1 MSAFDPQ
8 NIEISAAFSGW
19 IDHPDRHIIAA
30 EFPHLADAAP
40 TLYGDYS
47 ASTDPILLYKAWKD
61 VLGSYPDYPAQQIG
75 SCFVA
80 GTMVLGDTIKP
91 IEDIQVGDTVW
102 TGQGKRSKVI
112 STRVLETM
120 KPLVRIQ
127 AKGALPIVCTADHQ
141 CLVYRVPVI
150 SGKRITKPY
159 YDRCI
164 NSKENRSNVITAY
177 ETMKPEWVSAGE
189 LTEDHYLV
197 SPVEY
202 ELVDLPEDEIL
213 SRFWSTTSGKRML
226 GYFVGDGHASGGSV
240 EFVASVQ
247 EMSDELVSTLESFG
261 YNPKIDDGYREAN
274 CWRIRVHSR
283 ELVAWMRKHF
293 YDKNKVK
300 VFPGWAI
307 GDMDF
312 VDGLTEADGCD
323 VRNEHHIDST
333 SLSIIY
339 GVLATLRK
347 NGINPTYYPVS
358 RSNGTHD
365 NARPLYRVVWA
376 ADRQK
381 NVIWRNDEYVCHRVK
396 SVELLEGPSTVY
408 DIGVADKHHSFLANG
423 FAVHNCVSFGH
434 AHANDL
440 LQCIEIVLGEPTEY
454 QETMT
459 EWIYGESRK
468 VGHMLG
474 PMDGS
479 YGSAA
484 IKAMTTVGVISRA
497 MMGSDGAYSGK
508 RAKAWGFSGP
518 PSELEAKAAPYKL
531 GSAAMV
537 KTWDDLVAA
546 MRNGYP
552 VTICSNQGFTMDR
565 DEQGFCSARGVWNHC
580 MMIAGV
586 RFDREGACI
595 CQSWG
600 SNTPSGPLVLDQPSF
615 SFWAERRIVERILS
629 QGDSWVLSKS
639 PDFKP
644 KPLPAHWRWNLAA

>member
-61 VLGSYPDYPAQQIG
+61 VLTSYPDYPSQTIG
-75 SCFVA
+75 S
-80 GTMVLGDTIKP
+80 
-91 IEDIQVGDTVW
+91 
-102 TGQGKRSKVI
+102 
-112 STRVLETM
+112 
-120 KPLVRIQ
+120 
-127 AKGALPIVCTADHQ
+127 
-141 CLVYRVPVI
+141 
-150 SGKRITKPY
+150 
-159 YDRCI
+159 
-164 NSKENRSNVITAY
+164 
-177 ETMKPEWVSAGE
+177 
-189 LTEDHYLV
+189 
-197 SPVEY
+197 
-202 ELVDLPEDEIL
+202 
-213 SRFWSTTSGKRML
+213 
-226 GYFVGDGHASGGSV
+226 
-240 EFVASVQ
+240 
-247 EMSDELVSTLESFG
+247 
-261 YNPKIDDGYREAN
+261 
-274 CWRIRVHSR
+274 
-283 ELVAWMRKHF
+283 
-293 YDKNKVK
+293 
-300 VFPGWAI
+300 
-307 GDMDF
+307 
-312 VDGLTEADGCD
+312 
-323 VRNEHHIDST
+323 
-333 SLSIIY
+333 
-339 GVLATLRK
+339 
-347 NGINPTYYPVS
+347 
-358 RSNGTHD
+358 
-365 NARPLYRVVWA
+365 
-376 ADRQK
+376 
-381 NVIWRNDEYVCHRVK
+381 
-396 SVELLEGPSTVY
+396 
-408 DIGVADKHHSFLANG
+408 
-423 FAVHNCVSFGH
+423 CVSFGH

-615 SFWAERRIVERILS
+615 SFWAERRTVERILS
-629 QGDSWVLSKS
+629 QGDSWALSKS